1 MNIVRIPLEP
11 LPIVLKISTK
21 HLSSVSLY
29 SVGVWVGVTFKIHVQ
44 MVDNFKSAKFR
55 LAQLVVSDPK
65 SKNPRY
71 YIKYHAYSVP
81 TGKIER
87 FRVYLDK
94 YKNHPQFKLICEE
107 LIRQINFK
115 VTHGAVYDP
124 KHVGFQK
131 ILQPDLAKKR
141 LATEPTL
148 FSCLDLAL
156 TTKLNMKENTKASYL
171 KVIYKFKQYLHSQ
184 KRDDELI
191 KDFKYIDAVNYS
203 TFLMQGIGLSART
216 HNNHINGLKTLWFDM
231 ADMDIITTNP
241 WIKVNRPSPGRGRN
255 IAFTPEQQ
263 TQLMAYMK
271 AKHPQIGFAC
281 RFMYYTSC
289 RSVEIANIKIC
300 DIYQAADD
308 KIHIDRKWSKNSN
321 MRQVVIHPNLE
332 AELKAMNIKQYPG
345 EYYLFSSN
353 LLPGPKKL
361 RDEEIATRFR
371 EKVLNPLNY
380 DRQYTF
386 YSWRHTFAVMGYLN
400 GLTIAE
406 LGLQLGHQ
414 DPAST
419 TAYLKSLGCFQNDNI
434 KTKLPGL
441 DF

>member
-1 MNIVRIPLEP
+1 
-11 LPIVLKISTK
+11 
-21 HLSSVSLY
+21 
-29 SVGVWVGVTFKIHVQ
+29 
-44 MVDNFKSAKFR
+44 
-55 LAQLVVSDPK
+55 
-65 SKNPRY
+65 
-71 YIKYHAYSVP
+71 
-81 TGKIER
+81 
-87 FRVYLDK
+87 
-94 YKNHPQFKLICEE
+94 
-107 LIRQINFK
+107 
-115 VTHGAVYDP
+115 
-124 KHVGFQK
+124 
-131 ILQPDLAKKR
+131 
-141 LATEPTL
+141 
-148 FSCLDLAL
+148 
-156 TTKLNMKENTKASYL
+156 
-171 KVIYKFKQYLHSQ
+171 VIYKFKQYLHSQ